1 MGSIP
6 SMVTKEFSARRVY
19 GISLSGGHGS
29 GFFRALQAFSRP
41 GLNLV

>member
-19 GISLSGGHGS
+19 GISLSDGHGS